1 MEKQK
6 TASRSEVGEAVLTGV
21 KNEGTGAEGENAV
34 LEDGKASETASKE
47 DEVSNA
53 QNENSDE
60 QEEIIEE
67 KTSEEEIAGFDIKTG
82 EKDLS
87 NFVLHHNY
95 RSASGVIGLIL
106 SAAAIIYLIVGFGAM
121 DNLMRGAL
129 LVIGLLFTVVN
140 PLMLV
145 SKAKRQARTNKSFQ
159 VPIHY
164 SMTATYLVLT
174 QDEQWVQIPWKNV
187 CKVTDTGRS
196 IVVYVSRIRA
206 FIWPKA
212 QLGDKRELVMSVLRK
227 KVAPAKI
234 KISIK
239 K

>member
-1 MEKQK
+1 MEEQK
-6 TASRSEVGEAVLTGV
+6 TEYSQNNSSD
-21 KNEGTGAEGENAV
+21 AEISDV
-34 LEDGKASETASKE
+34 
-47 DEVSNA
+47 
-53 QNENSDE
+53 QNEASDE
-60 QEEIIEE
+60 QEENAEE

-87 NFVLHHNY
+87 NFVLHHSY
-95 RSASGVIGLIL
+95 RSASGVLGVIL
-106 SAAAIIYLIVGFGAM
+106 SAAALIYLIIGFSTM

-159 VPIHY
+159 IPIHY
-164 SMTATYLVLT
+164 SMTASYLVLT
-174 QDEQWVQIPWKNV
+174 QDDQWVQIPWKNV
-187 CKVTDTGRS
+187 YKVTDTGRS
-196 IVVYVSRIRA
+196 IIVYVSRIRA
-206 FIWPKA
+206 FIWPKS
-212 QLGDKRELVMSVLRK
+212 QLGSKQAFVMSVLRK

>member
-1 MEKQK
+1 MEEQK
-6 TASRSEVGEAVLTGV
+6 TEYSQNNSSD
-21 KNEGTGAEGENAV
+21 AEISDV
-34 LEDGKASETASKE
+34 
-47 DEVSNA
+47 
-53 QNENSDE
+53 QNEASDE
-60 QEEIIEE
+60 QEENAEE
-67 KTSEEEIAGFDIKTG
+67 KTSEEEITGFDIKTG

-87 NFVLHHNY
+87 NFVLHHSY
-95 RSASGVIGLIL
+95 RSASGVLGVIL
-106 SAAAIIYLIVGFGAM
+106 SAAALIYLIIGFSTM

-159 VPIHY
+159 IPIHY
-164 SMTATYLVLT
+164 SMTASYLVLT
-174 QDEQWVQIPWKNV
+174 QDDQWVQIPWKNV
-187 CKVTDTGRS
+187 YKVTDTGRS
-196 IVVYVSRIRA
+196 IIVYVSRIRA
-206 FIWPKA
+206 FIWPKS
-212 QLGDKRELVMSVLRK
+212 QLGSKQAFVMSVLRK

>member
-1 MEKQK
+1 MEEQK
-6 TASRSEVGEAVLTGV
+6 TESRTSDISDVSTQA
-21 KNEGTGAEGENAV
+21 GTGAAEAVPENS
-34 LEDGKASETASKE
+34 GTSETVLKE
-47 DEVSNA
+47 AEMPDKQEEILA
-53 QNENSDE
+53 E
-60 QEEIIEE
+60 QEEITEE

-95 RSASGVIGLIL
+95 RSASGVIGVIL
-106 SAAAIIYLIVGFGAM
+106 SAAAIIYLIAGFNTM

-140 PLMLV
+140 PMMLA

-159 VPIHY
+159 IPIHY
-164 SMTATYLVLT
+164 SMTASYLVLT
-174 QDEQWVQIPWKNV
+174 QDDQWVQIPWKNV
-187 CKVTDTGRS
+187 YKVTDSGRS

-212 QLGDKRELVMSVLRK
+212 QLGSKQELVMSVLRK

-234 KISIK
+234 KINIK